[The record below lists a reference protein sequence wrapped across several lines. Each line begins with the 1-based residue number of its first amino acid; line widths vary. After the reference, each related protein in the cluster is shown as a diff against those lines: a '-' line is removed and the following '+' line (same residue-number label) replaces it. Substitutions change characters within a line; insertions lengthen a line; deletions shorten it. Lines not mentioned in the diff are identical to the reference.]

1 MRELKFR
8 CFYRGEMYEV
18 KELSQGI
25 VSSIEMTIDSEFRI
39 VSPDSEHMKGL
50 MQYTGL
56 KDKNG
61 VEIYEGDIITFGRD
75 RNYCV
80 VFQDGAFTLM
90 HHGRLKSSDHP
101 GLKEIDGTP
110 LRWGL
115 ISRVKE
121 LNFEAEVIG
130 NIYQNPE
137 LLNP

>member
-8 CFYRGEMYEV
+8 CFYRGEMYPV
-18 KELSQGI
+18 KELYESGY
-25 VSSIEMTIDSEFRI
+25 VGLIEDKDGMM
-39 VSPDSEHMKGL
+39 VSPDSEHVKGI

-56 KDKNG
+56 NDKNYN
-61 VEIYEGDIITFGRD
+61 EIYEGDIITFGRD